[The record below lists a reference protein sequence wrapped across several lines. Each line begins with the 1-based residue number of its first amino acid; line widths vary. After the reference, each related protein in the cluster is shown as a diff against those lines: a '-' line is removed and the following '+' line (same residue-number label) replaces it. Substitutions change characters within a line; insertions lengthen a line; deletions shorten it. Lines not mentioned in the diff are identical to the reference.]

1 MKAVRARERESEGG
15 GGGGMRDILQGGM
28 MVHEIVQQV
37 KIPKSQLAAQL
48 TVESRCRADF

>member
-15 GGGGMRDILQGGM
+15 GGGGMRDILQGWM

>member
-15 GGGGMRDILQGGM
+15 GVGGMRDILQGWM